1 MTSLPLPGSFRDD
14 VPWTERLGPLA
25 ADERVDFVVVLR
37 RRAALPRELV
47 EGPGT
52 VTREA
57 LAARFGADPQDV
69 SRVRRAVE
77 AAGLTV
83 EEVHE
88 GSRRI
93 RVSGRAD
100 AVGALLG
107 TELSAAR
114 WTDPRGRVVTHRS
127 RSGSLRVPEPLT
139 GAVVAVLGT
148 DTRPHGRPL
157 LRARPAD
164 DRTPRGDATT
174 PAGHTAAPVA
184 YTPPRLAEFYD
195 FPPGTDGTGTT
206 AALVEFGGGYD
217 EAELVSYFAQLGVKP
232 PSIRAVG
239 VAGAANS
246 PGRDENADGEV
257 QLDIEVLGALAPGA
271 DLVVHFA
278 PGTAR
283 GYVEA
288 VSSAVHADP
297 TPTVLSISWG
307 APENHWTRQS
317 VAALEEALAD
327 AAALG
332 VTVCAAAG
340 DSGSTDGEEDG
351 RPHLDYPG
359 SSPHVLSVGGTTL
372 RLDGRRPAETVW
384 NALAAGGGS
393 TGGGRSATFPP
404 PLWQRGQS
412 AGRRGVPDVAAVA
425 DPSTGYRVRVGG
437 KPTTLGGTS
446 AAAPLWAALAC
457 RLSQALGTPLG
468 LLPPLLYAL
477 EPPPRA
483 LRDITAGGNGRYQA
497 AAGWDPCTGLGT
509 PLGSALLAHLRATRG
524 TAP

>member
-1 MTSLPLPGSFRDD
+1 
-14 VPWTERLGPLA
+14 
-25 ADERVDFVVVLR
+25 
-37 RRAALPRELV
+37 
-47 EGPGT
+47 
-52 VTREA
+52 
-57 LAARFGADPQDV
+57 
-69 SRVRRAVE
+69 RVRRVVE
-77 AAGLTV
+77 AAGLAV

-88 GSRRI
+88 GSRRM

-114 WTDPRGRVVTHRS
+114 WTDARGRVVTHRS
-127 RSGSLRVPEPLT
+127 RSGALRVPEPLAGT
-139 GAVVAVLGT
+139 VVAVLGT

-157 LRARPAD
+157 LRARPAG
-164 DRTPRGDATT
+164 DRAPREAAATGE
-174 PAGHTAAPVA
+174 GHATASVAPVA

-195 FPPGTDGTGTT
+195 FPPGTDGSGTT

-217 EAELVSYFAQLGVKP
+217 EAELRTYFDELGTKP
-232 PSIRAVG
+232 PTIRSVSI
-239 VAGAANS
+239 AGAANS
-246 PGRDENADGEV
+246 PGGNENEDGEV
-257 QLDIEVLGALAPGA
+257 QLDVEVLGALAPGA
-271 DLVVHFA
+271 DLVVYFA

-288 VSSAVHADP
+288 VSAAVHADP

-307 APENHWTRQS
+307 APENHWTGQS

-332 VTVCAAAG
+332 ITVCAAAG
-340 DSGSTDGEEDG
+340 DSGYTDGEEDG
-351 RPHLDYPG
+351 HPHLDYPG

-372 RLDGRRPAETVW
+372 RLDGRLDGRFDGREPAETVW

-404 PLWQRGQS
+404 PLWQRGQG
-412 AGRRGVPDVAAVA
+412 AQRRGVPDVAAVA

-457 RLSQALGTPLG
+457 RLSEALDTPLG

-483 LRDITAGGNGRYQA
+483 LRDITVGGNGRYEA
-497 AAGWDPCTGLGT
+497 TTGWDACTGLGT
-509 PLGSALLAHLRATRG
+509 PLGAALLAHLRATRD
-524 TAP
+524 TTP